1 MITNI
6 IFARKTWCSDYT
18 NNLGLERNLL
28 ADDEKERDTMTV
40 RVIKNRLSGKTGV
53 VSLIYNQDTGVLEEE
68 DIPYDLP

>member
-1 MITNI
+1 
-6 IFARKTWCSDYT
+6 
-18 NNLGLERNLL
+18 
-28 ADDEKERDTMTV
+28 MTV

>member
-1 MITNI
+1 MTRWSHLI
-6 IFARKTWCSDYT
+6 
-18 NNLGLERNLL
+18 LGLERNLL

>member
-6 IFARKTWCSDYT
+6 IFARKAWCSDYT

-40 RVIKNRLSGKTGV
+40 RVIKNRLSGKTGA

>member
-6 IFARKTWCSDYT
+6 IFARNVWCSDYT